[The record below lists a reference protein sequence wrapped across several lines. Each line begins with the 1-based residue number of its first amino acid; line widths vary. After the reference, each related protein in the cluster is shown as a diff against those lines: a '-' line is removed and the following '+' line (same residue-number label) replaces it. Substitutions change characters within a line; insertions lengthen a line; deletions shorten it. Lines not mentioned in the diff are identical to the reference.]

1 MKLHFQILCVIIC
14 LLTFLT
20 NTYSQKIHEG
30 VPTAVQRKGSIITER
45 ELNQGEANIWYL
57 LHCGFAVKTH
67 TKLLIFD
74 YIPVYSEEK
83 SIPVNLSLEKG
94 FINPEEIKSLD
105 VYVFVSHEHGDH
117 FNNVIFD
124 WERKI
129 KSITY
134 FFGWQ
139 AGESKKDNYI
149 YMIGPR
155 AEKKING
162 MEVFTINSFH
172 ARVPEVAFLIK
183 VDGLVV
189 YFSGDYRGDYKN
201 DNEFLKSKVNRV
213 DIAFM
218 NIDHY
223 GDDLKPNEAD
233 FIEKLM
239 PRIVFPM
246 HYGNDEDVLKRNA
259 DKVKKAGYRT
269 KLICVEKRGDQ
280 FFFDN
285 LKDLKEKNH
294 ET

>member
-1 MKLHFQILCVIIC
+1 M
-14 LLTFLT
+14 
-20 NTYSQKIHEG
+20 
-30 VPTAVQRKGSIITER
+30 
-45 ELNQGEANIWYL
+45 
-57 LHCGFAVKTH
+57 
-67 TKLLIFD
+67 
-74 YIPVYSEEK
+74 
-83 SIPVNLSLEKG
+83 
-94 FINPEEIKSLD
+94 
-105 VYVFVSHEHGDH
+105 
-117 FNNVIFD
+117 
-124 WERKI
+124 
-129 KSITY
+129 
-134 FFGWQ
+134 
-139 AGESKKDNYI
+139 
-149 YMIGPR
+149 
-155 AEKKING
+155 
-162 MEVFTINSFH
+162 
-172 ARVPEVAFLIK
+172 IK

-201 DNEFLKSKVNRV
+201 DNEHLKSKVNRV

-285 LKDLKEKNH
+285 LKDLNPDFVN
-294 ET
+294 

>member
-1 MKLHFQILCVIIC
+1 MRPNDPNH
-14 LLTFLT
+14 
-20 NTYSQKIHEG
+20 
-30 VPTAVQRKGSIITER
+30 
-45 ELNQGEANIWYL
+45 GEAAIWYL

-74 YIPVYSEEK
+74 YIPFYSEDK
-83 SIPVNLSLEKG
+83 SIPLNPCLDNG
-94 FINPEEIKSLD
+94 FIDPEELKNLD
-105 VYVFVSHEHGDH
+105 VCVFVSHEHRDH
-117 FNNVIFD
+117 FNPVIFD
-124 WERKI
+124 WEKKI
-129 KSITY
+129 KKITY

-139 AGESKKDNYI
+139 ASKSEKDNYL

-183 VDGLVV
+183 VDGLVI

-201 DNEFLKSKVNRV
+201 DNEHLRSKANNV

-218 NIDHY
+218 NIDHD

-233 FIEKLM
+233 FIEKLK

-246 HYGNDEDVLKRNA
+246 HYGNDEEVLKRNA

-269 KLICVEKRGDQ
+269 KLNCVEKRGDR
-280 FFFDN
+280 FFIDRVN
-285 LKDLKEKNH
+285 N
-294 ET
+294 